1 MKKTQ
6 QENLLEGGA
15 RKIAFSYFFSFI
27 PFYFWR
33 GSRCILAIFMRA
45 SPGNIQMWIFTQDI
59 ARLSPFLINPPEYCK
74 IHRPMLLATKCD
86 IVYLFMRVQ
95 NCRRGCKKIINA
107 FVLSRWGSLFANL
120 ANYGTHK
127 VLAVFQIILFVNFA
141 DCHFCK
147 FCKLICGVWNFI
159 SENLSYLHLYFSPFL
174 IFWFASVCSVCPNN
188 QLSTLQ

>member
-1 MKKTQ
+1 MCPLSGYCRKWGGGLIGCPTQLTLVTCICQLSTNTSEKYEKTQ

-120 ANYGTHK
+120 ANYGSH
-127 VLAVFQIILFVNFA
+127 FPNNS
-141 DCHFCK
+141 FCK
-147 FCKLICGVWNFI
+147 FCR
-159 SENLSYLHLYFSPFL
+159 LSFL
-174 IFWFASVCSVCPNN
+174 
-188 QLSTLQ
+188 